1 MTKIFKTKLGSILYY
16 DGERKL
22 LYVQTKE
29 ALDDIM
35 ESLNR
40 DAKSISPV
48 DRMCA
53 QDILADIKKLG
64 VTTQI

>member
-29 ALDDIM
+29 ALEDIM